1 MNFIKKL
8 FLVLSVS
15 SLLCLHSFSANACS
29 VKIGSFDWD
38 SANIH
43 SVIASYILKNGYD
56 CDVEITKGRTNP
68 ILASL
73 IDNKIDIIFEHW
85 TDNNVAL
92 IDPELTSGNLVDLGI
107 NTPASEQGFFIDR
120 VTSETYGIT
129 SVEDLKKSKIWELF
143 KDPEDTSKG
152 RIISC
157 LYGWTCYT
165 INYVKTME
173 YGLGDLYNMFDPGT
187 AS

>member
-15 SLLCLHSFSANACS
+15 SLLCFQYFPANACS

-43 SVIASYILKNGYD
+43 SVIASYILENGYD

-73 IDNKIDIIFEHW
+73 IDNNIDIIFEHW
-85 TDNNVAL
+85 SDNNVAL
-92 IDPELTSGNLVDLGI
+92 IEPELTSGNLVDLGI

-129 SVEDLKKSKIWELF
+129 SVEDLKKSKIWEFLNSNFSSIILDILF
-143 KDPEDTSKG
+143 
-152 RIISC
+152 SC
-157 LYGWTCYT
+157 
-165 INYVKTME
+165 I
-173 YGLGDLYNMFDPGT
+173 PGFIFKF
-187 AS
+187 S